1 MGKKGKGKGKKG
13 PEDWGARDVEKYV
26 TVEIRNSVWQSM
38 RFTQLLGTSTKLSHL
53 VQVRPAHGRAAQ
65 SHFTHSRANALA
77 GPTHPHTLTDIEM
90 LCAQLIMDKHQ
101 VSGLHGLYLYLGT
114 EAEWSKQ
121 PESLTKAFP
130 TPRQAVA
137 YIMDTFPIVKRKDEA
152 RTAEKNA
159 AGEMVKPG
167 RYLTKD
173 TILEIYDALQALIRT
188 GTPTKPAS
196 PRPPLTR
203 AAAIRRE
210 RPSLHEYPDTQLG
223 AVQKV
228 QIPAQAGISSRG

>member
-77 GPTHPHTLTDIEM
+77 GPTHPHPLTDIEM

-114 EAEWSKQ
+114 EVDDSALLRSEEYGLTLKDVNFKNGSINDQIVQVVTYEYAPHKTHDAGTMPPSRSYGISNLPQ
-121 PESLTKAFP
+121 GLMLPSL
-130 TPRQAVA
+130 R
-137 YIMDTFPIVKRKDEA
+137 
-152 RTAEKNA
+152 
-159 AGEMVKPG
+159 
-167 RYLTKD
+167 
-173 TILEIYDALQALIRT
+173 
-188 GTPTKPAS
+188 S
-196 PRPPLTR
+196 
-203 AAAIRRE
+203 AAAT
-210 RPSLHEYPDTQLG
+210 S
-223 AVQKV
+223 V
-228 QIPAQAGISSRG
+228 PALAAEPAKK

>member
-114 EAEWSKQ
+114 EVDDSALLRSEEYGLTLKDVNFKNGSINDQIVHVVTYEYAPHKTHDAGTMPPSRSYGISNLPQ
-121 PESLTKAFP
+121 GLMLPSL
-130 TPRQAVA
+130 R
-137 YIMDTFPIVKRKDEA
+137 
-152 RTAEKNA
+152 
-159 AGEMVKPG
+159 
-167 RYLTKD
+167 
-173 TILEIYDALQALIRT
+173 
-188 GTPTKPAS
+188 S
-196 PRPPLTR
+196 
-203 AAAIRRE
+203 AAAT
-210 RPSLHEYPDTQLG
+210 S
-223 AVQKV
+223 V
-228 QIPAQAGISSRG
+228 PALAAEPAKK

>member
-114 EAEWSKQ
+114 EVDDSALLRSEEYGLTLKDVNFKNGSINDQIVQVVTYEYAPHKTHDAGTMPPSRSYGISNLPQ
-121 PESLTKAFP
+121 GLMLPSL
-130 TPRQAVA
+130 R
-137 YIMDTFPIVKRKDEA
+137 
-152 RTAEKNA
+152 
-159 AGEMVKPG
+159 
-167 RYLTKD
+167 
-173 TILEIYDALQALIRT
+173 
-188 GTPTKPAS
+188 S
-196 PRPPLTR
+196 
-203 AAAIRRE
+203 AAAT
-210 RPSLHEYPDTQLG
+210 S
-223 AVQKV
+223 V
-228 QIPAQAGISSRG
+228 PALAAEPAKK